1 MEGGGAVNPASQGT
15 RWFDSTLPHQIKGWI
30 LGIGSLWIM
39 RKQKYAHYVVSVKN
53 FNYAVSTE
61 ER

>member
-1 MEGGGAVNPASQGT
+1 
-15 RWFDSTLPHQIKGWI
+15 
-30 LGIGSLWIM
+30 M